1 MKLKCL
7 SNLSKTTTQDKE
19 YPVIK
24 ETEHFYI
31 INGDDGY
38 MVDVAK
44 CFIGKFF
51 EVMKEWNYY

>member
-7 SNLSKTTTQDKE
+7 SNLSETTTKGKI

-24 ETEHFYI
+24 ETKNFYI

-38 MVDVAK
+38 MIDVAT
-44 CFIGKFF
+44 CFVGKFF
-51 EVMKEWNYY
+51 GEVSE

>member
-7 SNLSKTTTQDKE
+7 SNLSKTTTKGEE
-19 YPVIK
+19 YPGIK
-24 ETEHFYI
+24 DTEHFYI

-38 MVDVAK
+38 MVNVAK

-51 EVMKEWNYY
+51 EVIKL

>member
-7 SNLSKTTTQDKE
+7 SNLSKTTTKGKE

-31 INGDDGY
+31 IIDDDNN
-38 MVDVAK
+38 MTNIHK

-51 EVMKEWNYY
+51 EVVK

>member
-7 SNLSKTTTQDKE
+7 SNLSKTTTKGKE

-24 ETEHFYI
+24 ETEHFYVI
-31 INGDDGY
+31 KADDGY
-38 MVDVAK
+38 MINVAK

-51 EVMKEWNYY
+51 EVIKEWKN

>member
-1 MKLKCL
+1 MKLRCL
-7 SNLSKTTTQDKE
+7 SNLSKTTTKGKE

-38 MVDVAK
+38 MIDVAK
-44 CFIGKFF
+44 CFVGKFF
-51 EVMKEWNYY
+51 EEAKEWNYC

>member
-7 SNLSKTTTQDKE
+7 SNLSKSTTKGKE

-44 CFIGKFF
+44 FFVGKFF
-51 EVMKEWNYY
+51 EVMEE

>member
-7 SNLSKTTTQDKE
+7 SNLSKTTTKGKE

-38 MVDVAK
+38 IINVAK

-51 EVMKEWNYY
+51 EVVEE

>member
-7 SNLSKTTTQDKE
+7 SNLSETTTKGKE
-19 YPVIK
+19 YQVLK

-38 MVDVAK
+38 MIDVAK

-51 EVMKEWNYY
+51 EEVSE

>member
-38 MVDVAK
+38 MINVAK

-51 EVMKEWNYY
+51 EKLNES

>member
-1 MKLKCL
+1 MKLRCL
-7 SNLSKTTTQDKE
+7 SNLSKTTTKGKE

-38 MVDVAK
+38 MVNVAK
-44 CFIGKFF
+44 CFARKFF
-51 EVMKEWNYY
+51 EEVQE